1 VPLIPML
8 RRAPYAA
15 GLVFLS
21 FIASEPAFAAGH
33 RARMSADLDEQLA
46 AGSSSIDVIVH
57 GTRAE
62 VDALAQRYNVRVKR
76 YMKSGVVFRV
86 TAGQLAALQQ
96 DETQDH
102 LSADVPI
109 HSIAEVTAQTIGADQ
124 VWAGSE
130 RLPPLSG
137 QGVGVALIDSGVD
150 TRHAALRNRVVFTKD
165 FTGGNGFDGYGHGTH
180 VAGIISGRPGRTSDT
195 ADYRGIAGGARI
207 INLRVLGDDG
217 SGVASDVIEAIDW
230 AIENRRVYDIRV
242 INLSLGAPVTQ
253 PYRDDPLCEAVERAV
268 AAGIVV
274 VAAAGNY
281 GQAADGRVV
290 VGGTASPG
298 NDPGAI
304 TVGALDTHG
313 TPARSDD
320 TVATYSS
327 RGPTRYDLVLKPD
340 LVAPGSHIVSAES
353 AGSYLARTYPQR
365 HVAGTGTNGYIQ
377 LSGTSMAA
385 GVVSGAVALL
395 LEENPR
401 LTPRDAKAVL
411 QMTSSFMP
419 GEGLLASGAGSL
431 NVIAAAELAGPKA
444 NFSLLVTTIA
454 GERVSPGGFAF
465 FEPKNSFT
473 VRAFSERKTRRRPQ
487 ALLRSA
493 TIIWGTNA
501 DDTIIWGTT
510 IMAAMNV
517 GDTIIW
523 GTDASDTII
532 WGTSTDDTII
542 WGTVACDTI
551 IWGTIA
557 DDTIIW
563 GTSFGDAVLD

>member
-1 VPLIPML
+1 ML
-8 RRAPYAA
+8 RRATFAA
-15 GLVFLS
+15 GLVLLS
-21 FIASEPAFAAGH
+21 VVAATPALAAGH
-33 RARMSADLDEQLA
+33 RARLSADLSDQLA

-62 VDALAQRYNVRVKR
+62 VDALAQRYNLRVKR

-96 DETQDH
+96 DDTLDH

-109 HSIAEVTAQTIGADQ
+109 HSLAAVTAETIGADQ
-124 VWAGSE
+124 VWAGGD

-137 QGVGVALIDSGVD
+137 QGIGVAVIDSGVD
-150 TRHAALRNRVVFTKD
+150 TRHAALRNRVAFTKD
-165 FTGGNGFDGYGHGTH
+165 FTGGNGLDGYGHGTH
-180 VAGIISGRPGRTSDT
+180 VAGIIAGRPGRTADT

-207 INLRVLGDDG
+207 INLRVLDDDG
-217 SGVASDVIEAIDW
+217 AGVASDVIEAIDW
-230 AIENRRVYDIRV
+230 AIEFRQVYDIRV

-253 PYRDDPLCEAVERAV
+253 PYRDDPMCEAVDRAV

-281 GQAADGRVV
+281 GQTADGRNVI
-290 VGGTASPG
+290 GGTASPG

-313 TPARSDD
+313 TPVRSDD

-340 LVAPGSHIVSAES
+340 LVAPGSHVVSAEA

-365 HVAGTGTNGYIQ
+365 HVAGTGANGYIQ

-385 GVVSGAVALL
+385 GVVSGVVAML

-411 QMTSSFMP
+411 QVTSSSMP
-419 GEGLLASGAGSL
+419 GEGLIASGAGSL
-431 NVIAAAELAGPKA
+431 NALAAAELVASSSQAGLPRT
-444 NFSLLVTTIA
+444 VIA
-454 GERVSPGGFAF
+454 GEIVLAAGVAFTSNVARQNDGSYVTSTTIRRVPVTRGA
-465 FEPKNSFT
+465 T
-473 VRAFSERKTRRRPQ
+473 VRPARTRLNGSPN
-487 ALLRSA
+487 LRA
-493 TIIWGTNA
+493 IGGET
-501 DDTIIWGTT
+501 D
-510 IMAAMNV
+510 
-517 GDTIIW
+517 GDTIDRRTAANDTIYW
-523 GTDASDTII
+523 GTAANDTIY
-532 WGTSTDDTII
+532 WGTAANDTIY
-542 WGTVACDTI
+542 WGTGA
-551 IWGTIA
+551 A
-557 DDTIIW
+557 D
-563 GTSFGDAVLD
+563 AN